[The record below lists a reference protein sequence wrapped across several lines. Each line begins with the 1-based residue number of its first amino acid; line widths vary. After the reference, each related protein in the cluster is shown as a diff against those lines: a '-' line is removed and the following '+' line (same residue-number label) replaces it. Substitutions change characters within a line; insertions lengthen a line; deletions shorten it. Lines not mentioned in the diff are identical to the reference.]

1 MKLVVNILDNEL
13 CSSKARI
20 NFNRNKIG
28 HVLKLVFLNIIQ
40 WTCRFIHDF
49 RMLYIDDYYNLLF
62 NELLRCSK
70 TFLCSK
76 TCPKYS
82 DYVTKN

>member
-28 HVLKLVFLNIIQ
+28 HVVKLMRFFLENFPFENFLSVQVSIQTLKKVFTVV
-40 WTCRFIHDF
+40 W
-49 RMLYIDDYYNLLF
+49 
-62 NELLRCSK
+62 
-70 TFLCSK
+70 
-76 TCPKYS
+76 
-82 DYVTKN
+82 

>member
-28 HVLKLVFLNIIQ
+28 RVVKLMRFFLENFPFENFLSVQVSIQTLKKVFTVV
-40 WTCRFIHDF
+40 W
-49 RMLYIDDYYNLLF
+49 
-62 NELLRCSK
+62 
-70 TFLCSK
+70 
-76 TCPKYS
+76 
-82 DYVTKN
+82 

>member
-28 HVLKLVFLNIIQ
+28 HVVKRI
-40 WTCRFIHDF
+40 WKF
-49 RMLYIDDYYNLLF
+49 R
-62 NELLRCSK
+62 
-70 TFLCSK
+70 FLCQ
-76 TCPKYS
+76 
-82 DYVTKN
+82 DQF

>member
-28 HVLKLVFLNIIQ
+28 HVVKLMCFFL
-40 WTCRFIHDF
+40 T
-49 RMLYIDDYYNLLF
+49 LF
-62 NELLRCSK
+62 NGHVVLSVSL
-70 TFLCSK
+70 FLVK
-76 TCPKYS
+76 F
-82 DYVTKN
+82 

>member
-28 HVLKLVFLNIIQ
+28 HVLKLMFFL
-40 WTCRFIHDF
+40 T
-49 RMLYIDDYYNLLF
+49 LF
-62 NELLRCSK
+62 NGHVVLSMISECYTSMII
-70 TFLCSK
+70 TTYFS
-76 TCPKYS
+76 TSY
-82 DYVTKN
+82 

>member
-28 HVLKLVFLNIIQ
+28 HAYTYPFKRFENI
-40 WTCRFIHDF
+40 
-49 RMLYIDDYYNLLF
+49 
-62 NELLRCSK
+62 
-70 TFLCSK
+70 
-76 TCPKYS
+76 
-82 DYVTKN
+82 